1 MSEIDQLPADQ
12 RAVIQLLLKQGK
24 SYDELAELLAIDS
37 AAVRGRAHAA
47 LEALGPESGARL
59 TSERRGEVG
68 DYLLGQ
74 QSDAERDSTREYLA
88 GSAGARSWARPLAG
102 TLRPLAG
109 DALPEIPAEGEEA
122 PAEEA
127 QPVEAAPGGEIA
139 PPAAAAAAPAA
150 AAEPAVAPSAPGAP
164 PPGGPRSS
172 RLGGAL
178 LLGGG
183 AILVAVVVVLLVTS
197 GGGGKSK
204 KSNTLSS
211 TPGTTTT
218 VPQPIAQVNLT
229 PTQSGSKSVGLAQ
242 VFAQGNGRV
251 MIIACQGLS
260 PGAYAIW
267 LYTSSAKARLLGFV
281 PSRVGK
287 DGRFV
292 TRGDLPADAKTYSQ
306 LVVTSEQ
313 VPKNAKTLPTKPGP
327 IVLRG
332 RLQIS

>member
-24 SYDELAELLAIDS
+24 SYDELADLLGMDS
-37 AAVRGRAHAA
+37 AAVRDRAHSA
-47 LEALGPESGARL
+47 LDALGPESGARL
-59 TSERRGEVG
+59 TPERRGEVG

-74 QSDAERDSTREYLA
+74 QSDEDRESTREYLA

-109 DALPEIPAEGEEA
+109 DAVPEIPADGDEA
-122 PAEEA
+122 PAAEA
-127 QPVEAAPGGEIA
+127 PAPDAEAD
-139 PPAAAAAAPAA
+139 AAAAAAAA
-150 AAEPAVAPSAPGAP
+150 SEPAVAPSPPPGP

-183 AILVAVVVVLLVTS
+183 AILVAVVVVLLVTG

-204 KSNTLSS
+204 KTNTLSS
-211 TPGTTTT
+211 TPGTTTA
-218 VPQPIAQVNLT
+218 VPQPVAQVNLT
-229 PTQSGSKSVGLAQ
+229 PTQSGSKAVGLAQ
-242 VFAQGNGRV
+242 VFAQANGRV

-267 LYTSSAKARLLGFV
+267 LYSSAAKARLLGFV
-281 PSRVGK
+281 PTRVGK

-292 TRGDLPADAKTYSQ
+292 TRGDLPADASTFGQ

-313 VPKNAKTLPTKPGP
+313 VPKNAKSLPTKPGP
-327 IVLRG
+327 VVLRG
-332 RLQIS
+332 RLQVS